1 MLTLECPYCGVKAEE
16 TELTAG
22 GEAHLKRYGPGASD
36 EDFDGYMFMRK
47 NPKGVHFER
56 WRHLNGCARFFNAAR
71 ETVGDKFLAT
81 YKAGE
86 PRPAPAALTGE
97 GK

>member
-1 MLTLECPYCGVKAEE
+1 MTECIHPC
-16 TELTAG
+16 
-22 GEAHLKRYGPGASD
+22 
-36 EDFDGYMFMRK
+36 
-47 NPKGVHFER
+47 NI
-56 WRHLNGCARFFNAAR
+56 NGCARFFNAAR